1 MSFNH
6 KSLNKFISFSL
17 LPKLERTNS
26 KEDKDLLKTKKKKIR
41 YKKNL
46 NSKHRTMLS
55 SEVYDFISQEINFV

>member
-26 KEDKDLLKTKKKKIR
+26 KEDKDLLKTKKKKNQVQ
-41 YKKNL
+41 KK
-46 NSKHRTMLS
+46 SKQQT
-55 SEVYDFISQEINFV
+55 